1 MHWIAPSEKDTDNA
15 ALEKRLWDT
24 ADQFRANSGLKAQ
37 EYSGPILGI
46 IFLRFAEVRFTAQ
59 RAKLEKAS
67 ASSRRGSRVDEPAA
81 YHAEGILYLAPNARF
96 DFLLNL
102 PEAADIGAKVND
114 AMRDIEKH
122 NPQLAGVLPKTYNL
136 FTSTL
141 LKELLKKVSEI
152 PATVDYDAFGRIYE
166 YFLGEFARTEGQK
179 GGEFYTP
186 SCIVRLLTEVIEPY
200 HGRILDPACGSGGMF
215 VSSAR
220 FVAEHKGRRS
230 SAFDAGPTPSTPA
243 LLPAGEGSGSGG
255 MFVSSARFVAEH
267 KGRRSSAFDAG
278 PTPST
283 PALLPAGEGSGHY
296 RGGFNFAGL
305 KERARELRKK
315 QTPAEE
321 LLWELLRDRQCCD
334 LKFRRQHQFGDYL
347 LDFYCH
353 GLKLAVELD
362 GEPHST
368 AARLKKDAARDA
380 YLKSQGVTSLRFEN
394 RIAVETPEVILE
406 AIARHVASSSPSG
419 RGGVEGAPPGYSGD
433 PARELSIHGVE
444 KTDET
449 GRLCRLNLA
458 VHGLEGDIRH
468 GGQVNSYYDDPHD
481 ATGRF
486 DFVLANP
493 PFNVNAVDKERLK
506 DMVGP
511 GRRFPFGLPRTDN
524 ANYLWIQLFY
534 SALNAKGRAGFV
546 MANSA
551 SDARASEQEI
561 RQKLIESRA
570 VDVIVAVGP
579 NMFYTVTLP
588 CTLWFLDKGKA
599 SPPQRPSPQPSPSGR
614 GSSATELPS
623 PLGRR
628 AGDEGGAHDRSN
640 TVLFIDA
647 RHIYRQVDRAHR
659 EWTPEQIGFLA
670 NLVRLC
676 RGEAPDYTLGGDQ
689 AKARLQEIFPS
700 PGKRGEG
707 QGEGCIYRDVPGL
720 CKAASI
726 QDIAA
731 QGWSLNPGRYV
742 GVAAGEAVSD
752 EDFKEQLETLNE
764 ELETLNTQ
772 ARDLE
777 GTIAKNVAEILEA

>member
-1 MHWIAPSEKDTDNA
+1 MHWIAPSEKDSANGT
-15 ALEKRLWDT
+15 LEKRLWDT

-46 IFLRFAEVRFTAQ
+46 IFLRFAEVRFAAH
-59 RAKLEKAS
+59 RARLEKSS

-102 PEAADIGAKVND
+102 PEAKDIGAKVND

-220 FVAEHKGRRS
+220 FVSEHKKNPN
-230 SAFDAGPTPSTPA
+230 A
-243 LLPAGEGSGSGG
+243 
-255 MFVSSARFVAEH
+255 
-267 KGRRSSAFDAG
+267 
-278 PTPST
+278 
-283 PALLPAGEGSGHY
+283 
-296 RGGFNFAGL
+296 
-305 KERARELRKK
+305 
-315 QTPAEE
+315 
-321 LLWELLRDRQCCD
+321 
-334 LKFRRQHQFGDYL
+334 
-347 LDFYCH
+347 
-353 GLKLAVELD
+353 
-362 GEPHST
+362 
-368 AARLKKDAARDA
+368 
-380 YLKSQGVTSLRFEN
+380 
-394 RIAVETPEVILE
+394 
-406 AIARHVASSSPSG
+406 
-419 RGGVEGAPPGYSGD
+419 
-433 PARELSIHGVE
+433 ELSIHGVE

-468 GGQVNSYYDDPHD
+468 GGQVNSYYDDPHK
-481 ATGRF
+481 ATGAF

-506 DMVGP
+506 DSVGFDP
-511 GRRFPFGLPRTDN
+511 HGNARRFPFGLPRTDN

-534 SALNAKGRAGFV
+534 SSLNDKGRAGFV

-551 SDARASEQEI
+551 SDARSSEQDI

-588 CTLWFLDKGKA
+588 CTLWFFDRGKQPPPSPA
-599 SPPQRPSPQPSPSGR
+599 PPPSPPGR
-614 GSSATELPS
+614 GTK
-623 PLGRR
+623 G
-628 AGDEGGAHDRSN
+628 EGAALTRQNS
-640 TVLFIDA
+640 VLFIDA
-647 RHIYRQVDRAHR
+647 RHIYRQIDRAHR
-659 EWTPEQIGFLA
+659 EWTPAQISFLA
-670 NLVRLC
+670 NVVRLY
-676 RGEAPDYTLGGDQ
+676 RGEKPDFTLGGKEAE
-689 AKARLQEIFPS
+689 AKLAGQFPKLQYTDI
-700 PGKRGEG
+700 
-707 QGEGCIYRDVPGL
+707 PGL
-720 CKAASI
+720 CKVATLQEI
-726 QDIAA
+726 EG

-742 GVAAGEAVSD
+742 GVAPGEAVSD

-764 ELETLNTQ
+764 ELETLNAQ

-777 GTIAKNVAEILEA
+777 QTIAGNVAEILEA